1 MKRVV
6 ITGLGIV
13 STIGVGA
20 QEVSDSLYHGRS
32 GIDISPEQQTMGFRS
47 QVWGR
52 PKCDVEAELDRK
64 TRRFMGE
71 GTAWAYI
78 ALKQAIAE
86 AGLEENEVSNERTG
100 IVLGSGGPSTR
111 TIVENA
117 IIAKERGVRK
127 VSPTA
132 VPKAMSSTNVA
143 APSMLLKIKGVNYS
157 ISSACATS
165 VHCIGHAAQ
174 LVQWGLQDIVLA
186 GGGEDL
192 DWTLSV
198 LFDAMGAMSSR
209 FNDRPQVASRPYDK
223 DRDGLVIAGGA
234 GAVVVEELEHAK
246 ARGAN
251 ILGEIVGFGATSD
264 GKDMVQPSPEGA
276 ARAMKLAIQNLDCDI
291 DYINPHATSTP
302 IGDEKEAEA
311 LRLVFGDKLPPLSA
325 TKALTGH
332 SMGATGV
339 QEVIYC
345 LLMMKGNFIAPS
357 AHIENLD
364 PIFSDLPILQ
374 ERKDNASLNCIMTNS
389 FGFGGTNGVLALKRY
404 AS

>member
-6 ITGLGIV
+6 ITGSGIV
-13 STIGVGA
+13 SSIGTGT
-20 QEVSDSLYHGRS
+20 QEVSDSLHKGKS
-32 GIDISPEQQTMGFRS
+32 GITSAPDQKEIGFRS
-47 QVWGR
+47 HVHGR
-52 PKCDVEAELDRK
+52 PSCDVESVLDRK

-78 ALKQAIAE
+78 ALLQAIEE
-86 AGLEENEVSNERTG
+86 AGLEKKEISNERTG
-100 IVLGSGGPSTR
+100 IILGSGGPSTR

-117 IIAKERGVRK
+117 ITAKERGVRK

-143 APSMLLKIKGVNYS
+143 APSMLLEVKGVNYS

-174 LVQWGLQDIVLA
+174 LVQWGLQDIVFA

-198 LFDAMGAMSSR
+198 LFDAMGAMSSN
-209 FNDRPQVASRPYDK
+209 FNETPEKASRPYDK
-223 DRDGLVIAGGA
+223 NRDGLVIAGGG
-234 GAVVVEELEHAK
+234 GAVIVEELEHAK

-251 ILGEIVGFGATSD
+251 ILAEIVGFGATSD
-264 GKDMVQPSPEGA
+264 GADMVQPSPEGM
-276 ARAMKLAIQNLDCDI
+276 ARAMKMAKQNLDCDI

-302 IGDEKEAEA
+302 IGDEREAEA
-311 LRLVFGDKLPPLSA
+311 LRLVFGDKIPPLSA

-345 LLMMKGNFIAPS
+345 LEMMKGDFIAPS
-357 AHIENLD
+357 QHIEELD
-364 PIFSDLPILQ
+364 PVFSDLPIQ
-374 ERKDNASLNCIMTNS
+374 QKRVDKAGLNCIMTNS

-404 AS
+404 N

>member
-1 MKRVV
+1 MRRVV
-6 ITGLGIV
+6 ITGAGIV
-13 STIGVGA
+13 SSIGTGK
-20 QEVSDSLYHGRS
+20 QEVSDSLFHGKS
-32 GIDISPEQQTMGFRS
+32 GIQFAPEQKELGFRS
-47 QVWGR
+47 QVAGR
-52 PKCDVEAELDRK
+52 PSCNVEEALDRK

-71 GTAWAYI
+71 GTAWAY
-78 ALKQAIAE
+78 LSLLEAIKE
-86 AGLEENEVSNERTG
+86 SGLEKKEISNPRTG
-100 IVLGSGGPSTR
+100 IVMGSGGPSTR
-111 TIVENA
+111 TIVQNA
-117 IIAKERGVRK
+117 NTAKDRGVRK

-143 APSMLLKIKGVNYS
+143 APSMLLEIKGVNYS

-174 LVQWGLQDIVLA
+174 LVQWGLQDIVFA

-198 LFDAMGAMSSR
+198 LFDAMGAMTSN
-209 FNDRPQVASRPYDK
+209 FNETPQVASRPYDK
-223 DRDGLVIAGGA
+223 NRDGLAIAGGG

-251 ILGEIVGFGATSD
+251 ILAELVGFGATSD
-264 GKDMVQPSPEGA
+264 GADMVQPSPEGM
-276 ARAMKLAIQNLDCDI
+276 ARAMEMAKEKLDCDV

-302 IGDEKEAEA
+302 IGDEREAEA
-311 LRLVFGDKLPPLSA
+311 LRAVFGKKMPPLSA

-345 LLMMKGNFIAPS
+345 LLMMKGDFIAPS
-357 AHIENLD
+357 QHIEELD
-364 PIFSDLPILQ
+364 PVFDDLPIQ
-374 ERKDNASLNCIMTNS
+374 RERKEKAGLNCIMTNS

-404 AS
+404 

>member
-1 MKRVV
+1 MRRVV
-6 ITGLGIV
+6 ITGAGIV
-13 STIGVGA
+13 SSIGTGA
-20 QEVSDSLYHGRS
+20 QEVSDSLYNGKS
-32 GIDISPEQQTMGFRS
+32 GITTSPDQIEIGFRS
-47 QVWGR
+47 QVHGK
-52 PKCDVEAELDRK
+52 PSCDIEAVLDRK

-78 ALKQAIAE
+78 ALQQAIQE
-86 AGLEENEVSNERTG
+86 SGLEKNEISNERTG
-100 IVLGSGGPSTR
+100 IIMGSGGPSTR

-143 APSMLLKIKGVNYS
+143 APSMLLEIKGVNYS

-174 LVQWGLQDIVLA
+174 LVQWGLQDVVLA

-192 DWTLSV
+192 DWRLSV
-198 LFDAMGAMSSR
+198 LFDAMGAMSSN
-209 FNDRPQVASRPYDK
+209 FNETPAKASRPYDK
-223 DRDGLVIAGGA
+223 NRDGLVIAGGG
-234 GAVVVEELEHAK
+234 GAVIVEDLEHAK

-251 ILGEIVGFGATSD
+251 ILAEIVGFGATSD
-264 GKDMVQPSPEGA
+264 GQDMVQPSPDGMS
-276 ARAMKLAIQNLDCDI
+276 RAMKIAKKDLDCDV

-302 IGDEKEAEA
+302 IGDEREAEA
-311 LRLVFGDKLPPLSA
+311 LRLVFGDKIPPLSA

-345 LLMMKGNFIAPS
+345 LLMMKGDFIAPS
-357 AHIENLD
+357 MNIEELD
-364 PIFSDLPILQ
+364 PIFSDLPIQ
-374 ERKDNASLNCIMTNS
+374 QKRVDRAGLNCIMTNS
-389 FGFGGTNGVLALKRY
+389 FGFGGTNGVLTLKRY
-404 AS
+404 N